1 MRMLHALLAAV
12 CLLPM
17 ASTTLAQTPVPT
29 TSSHPAPGP
38 LPAGAPAPP
47 PAITGTGLMGLSG
60 RWWLNAYAVQRLHVS
75 SAQQKQMDAVFRESR
90 PHLIDLSA
98 NMEKAEASLDLL
110 LWAEHPDSNKISQQ
124 IDQVAEARA
133 ELEKA
138 NSKMLLRVLLLLTP
152 EQWATLTQQAH

>member
-1 MRMLHALLAAV
+1 
-12 CLLPM
+12 
-17 ASTTLAQTPVPT
+17 
-29 TSSHPAPGP
+29 
-38 LPAGAPAPP
+38 
-47 PAITGTGLMGLSG
+47 MGLSG

-75 SAQQKQMDAVFRESR
+75 SAQQKQMDAVFREVR

-98 NMEKAEASLDLL
+98 NLEKAEASLDLL
-110 LWAEHPDSNKISQQ
+110 LWVEHPDSNKISQQ